1 MDVRIPGS
9 PVFFTCV
16 QEEHRNVPEGMDLKN
31 EKGNGFLFWGKTIA
45 FDCYSCICF
54 SSFGFKEASAS

>member
-16 QEEHRNVPEGMDLKN
+16 QEEHRNVPEGMDLK
-31 EKGNGFLFWGKTIA
+31 KRKRQWLPFLGKTIA